1 MHRLYY
7 KPIIVASLICLL
19 GSVITR
25 DTLFGLLAMVGLTV
39 DQIHSAINIYVSRK
53 RIDDRTAI
61 EELVNKTD
69 AETSERIKNL
79 EAKIDSLTATIS
91 MLSRRV

>member
-7 KPIIVASLICLL
+7 KPIIVASLI
-19 GSVITR
+19 S
-25 DTLFGLLAMVGLTV
+25 LFGLVITQETIFGIAAMVGLTV

-61 EELVNKTD
+61 EALVNKTD

-79 EAKIDSLTATIS
+79 EAKVDSLTATIA

>member
-1 MHRLYY
+1 MLSIYQ
-7 KPIIVASLICLL
+7 KPIIVSALICLL
-19 GSVITR
+19 GSVLTK
-25 DTLFGLLAMVGLTV
+25 DALFGLLAMIGLTV

-69 AETSERIKNL
+69 TETSERIKNL
-79 EAKIDSLTATIS
+79 EAKVDSLTATIA